1 MDSLR
6 RPTIFSTAGRAGWS
20 RSAAVLPTL
29 FLLGTVAAGTC
40 QAQKYTVTKLLTLPG
55 GTYTSAASM
64 NKAGAVAGYADD
76 SNGDSVAVE
85 WNNASPSIVFSETVP
100 PGAFSWAV
108 AINNQGVIVGNFHD
122 FFSGVFETGPD
133 VFAEQSFDLGID
145 VGAINDANVMVGT
158 EAGHPALWD
167 GVDISQNPAFLP
179 TTANNFGVASQPTG
193 INAAGVIVGIEYDCL
208 PNCSDTYSVAVRW
221 KPDPI
226 THAPG
231 ATVKALVGLGGM
243 QSAANA
249 VNSNGWVVGWA
260 TLANKLQRAVL
271 WEGNSGPFDL
281 GTLGG
286 KQSSANGVNAEG
298 DIAGQAQTASG
309 AWHAVLWTH
318 LHFKATDLNL
328 EISPT
333 LAKQVT
339 LTSASDT
346 NDRCMVLADG
356 VDNKTGAQESF
367 VLSLAD
373 KSKCNEP

>member
-1 MDSLR
+1 
-6 RPTIFSTAGRAGWS
+6 
-20 RSAAVLPTL
+20 
-29 FLLGTVAAGTC
+29 
-40 QAQKYTVTKLLTLPG
+40 LLTLPG
-55 GTYTSAASM
+55 GTYTSAVSM
-64 NKAGAVAGYADD
+64 NKAGAVVGSADD

-85 WNNASPSIVFSETVP
+85 WNNASPSIVFSETGP
-100 PGAFSWAV
+100 PFAFPAAGAV
-108 AINNQGVIVGNFHD
+108 AINNQGVIVGNFYN
-122 FFSGVFETGPD
+122 FGFGVFETGPG
-133 VFAEQSFDLGID
+133 VFAEQVLDLGIE
-145 VGAINDANVMVGT
+145 VGAINDANVMVGST
-158 EAGHPALWD
+158 GGHPALWD
-167 GVDISQNPAFLP
+167 GVDISEFPPAGLP
-179 TTANNFGVASQPTG
+179 TTANNFGVGSQPTG
-193 INAAGVIVGIEYDCL
+193 INAAGVIVGIENDNL
-208 PNCSDTYSVAVRW
+208 PDFSGTYPVAVRW
-221 KPDPI
+221 KPDPT

-231 ATVKALVGLGGM
+231 ATVNALVGLGGM

-260 TLANKLQRAVL
+260 TRANKLQHAVL

-298 DIAGQAQTASG
+298 DIAGAAQTASG
-309 AWHAVLWTH
+309 ATHAVLWTH

-328 EISPT
+328 EISGT

-373 KSKCNEP
+373 QSKCDEP